1 MWSVDGKQFVYVC
14 SFVSAGRAVRARL
27 CLCLIRNTSPHRQ
40 PWTSSSGSTPFSCT
54 FWRSFGQHHPRMRS
68 ATPVVLGA
76 ALRVI
81 AITVVVALY
90 QHLFFSSSSLF
101 CNFIASLSPR
111 RTTTVCV
118 HSIMQRRTDA
128 TCGCVHASERVWA
141 CACACLWAQV
151 LMCDVCVLDRKI
163 TTAVQLKP
171 FCLHFSALHSLCF
184 GKIYTIRRR
193 RLLSASSLFRFCA
206 VHLRHLLSHKA
217 GAAETPLVFACVFV
231 FYCPTRCNG
240 FSCTWWTPR
249 KKGNNKRTWRRT
261 TEKVPLFDCSSSTT
275 ANTCILSDARRFWN
289 PLFFRSHFFFPFQ
302 ILIYI
307 TY

>member
-1 MWSVDGKQFVYVC
+1 MWIVDGKQFVYVC
-14 SFVSAGRAVRARL
+14 LFVSAGRAVRARL

-40 PWTSSSGSTPFSCT
+40 PWTSSGGSTPFSCT

-118 HSIMQRRTDA
+118 FTQLCNDVRMRRADVFTP
-128 TCGCVHASERVWA
+128 ASERERVLVLVCGHRCW
-141 CACACLWAQV
+141 CVMCVCL
-151 LMCDVCVLDRKI
+151 LDRKI
-163 TTAVQLKP
+163 TTAVQLNP

-217 GAAETPLVFACVFV
+217 GAAETPLVFFVCICVLL
-231 FYCPTRCNG
+231 PH
-240 FSCTWWTPR
+240 SM
-249 KKGNNKRTWRRT
+249 
-261 TEKVPLFDCSSSTT
+261 
-275 ANTCILSDARRFWN
+275 
-289 PLFFRSHFFFPFQ
+289 
-302 ILIYI
+302 
-307 TY
+307 